1 MDYGNLAALPDGVYH
16 DMPDE
21 TYHAIP
27 RLSASGVKNLL
38 VSPMT
43 FWSRSWMNKERDN
56 EGPHFDLGKAYH
68 ARILEGREVF
78 EKRFAFELDPADH
91 VEALAKG
98 DDYKAWI
105 RAHNEATGDKVK
117 LSGTNA
123 ELIKS
128 ILEIDPNVPIL
139 DVIRKAHYDANPGK
153 TFLSSEWRTVIERDA
168 AFIEKH
174 PTISACFKGG
184 EPEVT
189 ILWTHD
195 VETQHG
201 SGEIMSVPM
210 KTRVD
215 RLKAEAIIDL
225 KTYTNTLDKTLTRA
239 LAGEVATRRYHLQ
252 AAVYYRAIDFAVQKG
267 WIPRCGAVSDTALN
281 PEDDGRQFVFVF
293 QCKGDDPTPHAR
305 VMSRQLQWIDHAM
318 REFDNAALTFAA
330 FTKSH
335 GEEPWM
341 VNTQLEYFADEDFP
355 LWMSS

>member
-1 MDYGNLAALPDGVYH
+1 MEYGNLAELSDGIYYN
-16 DMPDE
+16 MPDE

-43 FWSRSWMNKERDN
+43 FYSRSWMNKDRVN
-56 EGPHFDLGKAYH
+56 EGKHFDIGKAYH
-68 ARILEGREVF
+68 ARILEGRAAF
-78 EKRFAFELDPADH
+78 EQRFAFDLDPAEYTG
-91 VEALAKG
+91 VLAKS
-98 DDYKAWI
+98 DDYKEWI
-105 RAHNEATGDKVK
+105 RKYNDATGEKVK

-123 ELIKS
+123 ELIER
-128 ILEIDPNVPIL
+128 IHEINPDVPIWE
-139 DVIRKAHYDANPGK
+139 VINREYRAQHPGK
-153 TFLSSEWRTVIERDA
+153 TLLSREWANIIERDA

-189 ILWTHD
+189 ILWTHN
-195 VETQHG
+195 VEAKDG
-201 SGEIMSVPM
+201 SGEMIAVRM

-215 RLKAEAIIDL
+215 RLKAEAIIDF

-239 LAGEVATRRYHLQ
+239 LAGEVATRRYHIQ

-267 WIPRCGAVSDTALN
+267 WIPRCAGAGDEALN
-281 PEDDGRQFVFVF
+281 PDDDGRKFVFVF

-305 VMSRQLQWIDHAM
+305 VMSRQLQWIDLAM
-318 REFDNAALTFAA
+318 REFDNAALTYDAYM
-330 FTKSH
+330 KSH
-335 GEEPWM
+335 GSEPWM
-341 VNTQLEYFADEDFP
+341 VNTGLEYFADEDFP